1 MMDGRNTHQVNEPL
15 IEVRNVTKKYPLYEN
30 QTDRIKQA
38 LVPSFRRKK
47 EADAATKIA
56 LNDISFD
63 VSRGEKLGLIGSNG
77 SGKTTLLKLIAQ
89 KSNPTSG
96 SISVSG
102 QVEALMSASGHTVDN
117 FTGRESIRA
126 ALAVSGLPRSEEKTA
141 LEDIVDFV
149 ELGTFLDYPV
159 RTYSL
164 GMRARLE
171 FAIATA
177 IRPSVLIVDEV
188 LGAGDGYFAKKSA
201 DRIRKL
207 FAETSL
213 ILVSHSM
220 QQIREFCDRAIW
232 LNEGYLVRDGEP
244 DEVVEEYEKYMA
256 NAYRGSDNSL
266 VGLQECAHEASGA
279 GVSGDLDSSEEIIL
293 GRRVAGAKSRAL
305 FAETEADLGNVPKL
319 LAARYCDGAEKVC
332 VTETGKSICVAVD
345 IEIASGCSQKFYVSM
360 FGFSANG
367 VLMWKSSASE
377 VPAEEGKW
385 QISLLSE
392 KVPAGVGDYFISILL
407 HSGRDAMDVVLGSFH
422 AELHL
427 KLMETNYSDPPYFH
441 VPASWDIKRQKGR
454 IRQRISAWV

>member
-1 MMDGRNTHQVNEPL
+1 MMEGRKAHPVAGSL
-15 IEVRNVTKKYPLYEN
+15 IEVRNVTKEYPLYEN
-30 QTDRIKQA
+30 QADRIKRA
-38 LVPSFRRKK
+38 LVPSVFQKK
-47 EADAATKIA
+47 RADTATKIA
-56 LNDISFD
+56 LKDVSFH

-77 SGKTTLLKLIAQ
+77 SGKTTLLKLIA
-89 KSNPTSG
+89 KKTNPTSG

-117 FTGRESIRA
+117 FTGRESIRT
-126 ALAVSGLPRSEEKTA
+126 ALAVSGLPRSAEKDA
-141 LEDIVDFV
+141 LEDIINFV
-149 ELGTFLDYPV
+149 ELGSFLDYPV

-220 QQIREFCDRAIW
+220 QQIREFCDRVIW
-232 LNEGYLVRDGEP
+232 LNEGRLVRDGDP
-244 DEVVEEYEKYMA
+244 DDVVEEYEEYML
-256 NAYRGSDNSL
+256 NAYRGSDNSS
-266 VGLQECAHEASGA
+266 VAVRECAPKSSADDTF
-279 GVSGDLDSSEEIIL
+279 GDVDSREEVVL
-293 GRRVAGAKSRAL
+293 GRRMAGAKSREI
-305 FAETEADLGNVPKL
+305 FAEAELDQDSVPKL
-319 LAARYCDGAEKVC
+319 VDARYCDGPGKVC

-345 IEIASGCSQKFYVSM
+345 VEIVSDCAQKFYVSM
-360 FGFSANG
+360 LGFSTNG
-367 VLMWKSSASE
+367 VLIWKSSASE
-377 VPAEEGKW
+377 VPVEGGAW
-385 QISLLSE
+385 RISLMSE
-392 KVPAGVGDYFISILL
+392 KIPAGVGDYFVSIIL
-407 HSGRDAMDVVLGSFH
+407 HSGKDAIDVVADGLH
-422 AELHL
+422 AELYL